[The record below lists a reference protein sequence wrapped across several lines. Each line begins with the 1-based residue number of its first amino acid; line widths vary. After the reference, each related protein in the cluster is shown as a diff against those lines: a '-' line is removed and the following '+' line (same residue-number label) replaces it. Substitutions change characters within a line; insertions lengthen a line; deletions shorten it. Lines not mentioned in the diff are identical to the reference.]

1 LFVFALLPS
10 ILSEL
15 TAIFAGNGRKRKP
28 KLINRMEKACLMM
41 NSMDNQLGYTDLFT
55 PAQNI
60 VTIAS
65 NAHYLQIINIFLSYR
80 PTSTNHAIHNH

>member
-1 LFVFALLPS
+1 
-10 ILSEL
+10 
-15 TAIFAGNGRKRKP
+15 
-28 KLINRMEKACLMM
+28 MM